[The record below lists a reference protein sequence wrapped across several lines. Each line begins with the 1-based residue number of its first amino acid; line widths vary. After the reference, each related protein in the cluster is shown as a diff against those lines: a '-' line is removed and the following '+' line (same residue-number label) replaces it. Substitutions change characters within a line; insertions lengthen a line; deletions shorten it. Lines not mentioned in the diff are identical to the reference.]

1 MGPGISR
8 VTAWTLSWPRMPT
21 HHLLILFPLHLVS
34 DLAAAHE
41 KPRRLFLTPVLDVG
55 VLTAS

>member
-8 VTAWTLSWPRMPT
+8 VTAWTLSWPPMPT
-21 HHLLILFPLHLVS
+21 HHLLLILSPLHPVP

-41 KPRRLFLTPVLDVG
+41 KP
-55 VLTAS
+55 

>member
-8 VTAWTLSWPRMPT
+8 VTAWTLSWPPMPT
-21 HHLLILFPLHLVS
+21 HHLLILSPLHPVP

-41 KPRRLFLTPVLDVG
+41 KP
-55 VLTAS
+55 